1 LLGLCT
7 YLIAQ
12 QPDGT
17 STQDSGITFKSGVN
31 VVLLPVV
38 VRDGRGRAVSDL
50 KAEDFQVFDRGKHQ
64 TITGFTIQKRAG
76 FRKDLMPSAPPPS
89 PLQAVPEWAATP
101 DRFIVL
107 LFDDLHLAPDNL
119 MQVQKATSKML
130 TESLATTDMTA
141 VVSLSGTNTG
151 FTQRPAVL
159 QEAIRTLHTRGL
171 YQQVESDCP
180 NINYYQADL
189 IQNKHNST
197 ALEAAIQSAQSCARF
212 DSHDMA
218 ERMVEAAAMRAL
230 EIGDQDVRVTLNGIG
245 DVVRK
250 MTALPGQR
258 VLILI
263 SPGFLSMGQE
273 AMTNKSR
280 IMDMAAQ
287 ANVTVSALD
296 ARGLYSTELD
306 ASQRGASTTY
316 DLMSGSV
323 SENHR
328 NSMSQSE
335 AVMAELADGTG
346 GTFFHNSNDLEN
358 GFKQLTMGPE
368 FLYLL
373 EFSPKNVKQDGS
385 YHALKVKVTRDG
397 LNLQARQGYFAAGRT
412 GEKTRR

>member
-1 LLGLCT
+1 
-7 YLIAQ
+7 
-12 QPDGT
+12 
-17 STQDSGITFKSGVN
+17 V
-31 VVLLPVV
+31 PVV
-38 VRDGRGRAVSDL
+38 VRDKQGHAIGGLTKD
-50 KAEDFQVFDRGKHQ
+50 DFQVFDRGKPQ
-64 TITGFTIQKRAG
+64 VVSGFTVQKRAKG
-76 FRKDLMPSAPPPS
+76 NHDLAGSQIGSAP
-89 PLQAVPEWAATP
+89 LQVIPKWAILP
-101 DRFIVL
+101 DRFIVF
-107 LFDDLHLAPDNL
+107 LFDDLHLAANNL
-119 MQVQKATSKML
+119 MQVQKAATKML
-130 TESLATTDMTA
+130 AESLTPADMAA

-151 FTQRPAVL
+151 LTQDRAAL
-159 QEAIRTLHTRGL
+159 QEAVAKLHTRGL

-180 NINYYQADL
+180 NVNYYQADL
-189 IQNKHNST
+189 IQNKHNGT
-197 ALEAAIQSAQSCARF
+197 ALEAAIQSAQSCAKF
-212 DSHDMA
+212 DSHNMA
-218 ERMVEAAAMRAL
+218 EQMVEAAAMRAL
-230 EIGDQDVRVTLNGIG
+230 AIGDQDVRVTLSGIG

-250 MTALPGQR
+250 MTAVPGQR

-273 AMTNKSR
+273 AMTIKSR

-316 DLMSGSV
+316 DLISGSV

-346 GTFFHNSNDLEN
+346 GTFFHNSNDLVG
-358 GFKQLTMGPE
+358 GFKSLTVAPE

-385 YHALKVKVTRDG
+385 YHSLDVKVARDG
-397 LNLQARQGYFAAGRT
+397 VRVKARRGYFAAK
-412 GEKTRR
+412 EKRKK